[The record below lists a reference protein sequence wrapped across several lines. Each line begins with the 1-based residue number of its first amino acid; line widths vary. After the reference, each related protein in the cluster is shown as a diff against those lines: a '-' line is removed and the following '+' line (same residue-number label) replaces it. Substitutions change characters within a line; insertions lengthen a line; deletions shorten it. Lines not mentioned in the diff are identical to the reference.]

1 MICKRCGK
9 DKAPDE
15 FEISVTRRVE
25 LVPKIYRKRTC
36 KICLVE
42 LRLEAKQ
49 SNPCLTAFKQRR
61 QSHAERLGIKATE
74 LRKMGWD
81 EVQRSRE
88 MEAQFAHGFCPSCV
102 DDDGTVHFFR
112 DMTNGLSELTI
123 DIIDPKQLPVWPGNV
138 QWLCLTC
145 NRRKQRRSGMEDG
158 LERVMVRQWI
168 ADEPPDAH
176 GQQAL
181 F

>member
-9 DKAPDE
+9 DKAPDD
-15 FEISVTRRVE
+15 FRINVTRRRE
-25 LVPKIYRKRTC
+25 LTPTIIRRTIC
-36 KICLVE
+36 KIC
-42 LRLEAKQ
+42 
-49 SNPCLTAFKQRR
+49 
-61 QSHAERLGIKATE
+61 
-74 LRKMGWD
+74 
-81 EVQRSRE
+81 EV
-88 MEAQFAHGFCPSCV
+88 
-102 DDDGTVHFFR
+102 
-112 DMTNGLSELTI
+112 
-123 DIIDPKQLPVWPGNV
+123 DIRPGNV